1 MMEKRT
7 TISVNEDTKK
17 ILDSLKIID
26 RETYDNVIL
35 RVVENI
41 IEDQF
46 EINQQTKDLLNKRM
60 ENLNKGK
67 VFSTKELIK
76 KLREKRDG
84 KVWGNICRRNRR
96 WFPKI

>member
-7 TISVNEDTKK
+7 TISVNEDTKR

-35 RVVENI
+35 RVVENV

-46 EINQQTKDLLNKRM
+46 EINQQTKNLLNKRM
-60 ENLNKGK
+60 ENLNNGK
-67 VFSTKELIK
+67 VFSTNELIK
-76 KLREKRDG
+76 KLREKRG
-84 KVWGNICRRNRR
+84 K
-96 WFPKI
+96 